1 MCTDWERNKMV
12 FEKNVCNQELFADSQ
27 KTNNNKKIL
36 DYSKVTGY
44 KVNI

>member
-12 FEKNVCNQELFADSQ
+12 FEKNVYSQELFADSQ
-27 KTNNNKKIL
+27 KTNNNNKIL

-44 KVNI
+44 EVNI